1 MDIEKIRDYCLA
13 KKGADEAFPFDDTT
27 LVFRVQGKMFAVLL
41 LDKPDRVI
49 LKCNAEYA
57 AALRERY
64 EGVEPAWHFNK
75 KYWNQVFF
83 ERDVDDALIL
93 HLVDHS
99 LDEVLKK
106 LPRTLRDAYDRLA

>member
-1 MDIEKIRDYCLA
+1 MNIEKIRDYCLE
-13 KKGADEAFPFDDTT
+13 KKGTDEAFPFDDTT
-27 LVFRVQGKMFAVLL
+27 LVFRVFGKMFAVLI

-49 LKCNAEYA
+49 LKCDADYA
-57 AALRERY
+57 GELRERY
-64 EGVEPAWHFNK
+64 KGVEPAWHFNK

-83 ERDVDDALIL
+83 DRDVDDTLIL

-106 LPRTLRDAYDRLA
+106 LPRKLQTAYDRLA